1 MDPRI
6 QMTIFPCLALFLLL
20 WSQVPG
26 VQGQEFQ
33 FGFCHV
39 QGVKLQVLRKAFG
52 TLRDTVQAQ
61 DNTTSVRLLRKEI
74 LQNISDAESCYFIR
88 ALLKFYLKAVF
99 RNYYRQASELRLR
112 RALSTL
118 TNNFLALASALQP
131 REEDKVFS
139 LAESAR
145 RRFLQVQGAFQQL
158 DVEAALIKAIGEVD
172 ILLTWME
179 KYYQR

>member
-1 MDPRI
+1 MDLRM
-6 QMTIFPCLALFLLL
+6 QMATFPCLMLFLLL
-20 WSQVPG
+20 WSQVPE
-26 VQGQEFQ
+26 VQGQEFR

-61 DNTTSVRLLRKEI
+61 DNNTSVRLLRKEI

-88 ALLKFYLKAVF
+88 SLLTFYLKTVF
-99 RNYYRQASELRLR
+99 KNYYRQAAELRVM

-118 TNNFLALASALQP
+118 TNNFIALTSALHP
-131 REEDKVFS
+131 REEDAVFS
-139 LAESAR
+139 LADSAR
-145 RRFLQVQGAFQQL
+145 RQFLQVQGAFQQL
-158 DVEAALIKAIGEVD
+158 DLEAALTKAVGEVD

-179 KYYQR
+179 KYYQC